1 MSEVGGEEMES
12 DEDVG
17 EAAEELDGRTTGELT
32 TALRRSQELEV
43 QLAAVKAEQAAER
56 AAMKAEREAMAS
68 ERAAMKAKH
77 F

>member
-56 AAMKAEREAMAS
+56 MAMAAM
-68 ERAAMKAKH
+68 AAKYAALKAKCS
-77 F
+77 FY